1 MEGVNHIEGNL
12 SAEGRT
18 FGIVAS
24 RFNDFVVK
32 ALLEGAIEAIR
43 RHGGVAEAVDVV
55 WVPGSYEIPVV
66 ARELALS
73 GRYDALICLGAV
85 IRGATAHFDYVA
97 GGAAGGI
104 SNVALETGVPV
115 IFGVITTESIEQAI
129 ERAGTKMGNKG
140 FEAAVSG
147 MEMAD
152 LMAKLRERASQ
163 DDTPTTL
170 QNP

>member
-1 MEGVNHIEGNL
+1 MEGVNHFEGNF
-12 SAEGRT
+12 SAEGRS

-32 ALLEGAIEAIR
+32 SLLEGAIEAIR
-43 RHGGVAEAVDVV
+43 RHGGDAGSVDVV
-55 WVPGSYEIPVV
+55 WVPGSFEIPVV

-104 SNVALETGVPV
+104 SKVALETGLPV

-140 FEAAVSG
+140 FEAAVSAI
-147 MEMAD
+147 EMAD
-152 LMAKLRERASQ
+152 LMVKLRERASQ
-163 DDTPTTL
+163 NDTPDSS
-170 QNP
+170 